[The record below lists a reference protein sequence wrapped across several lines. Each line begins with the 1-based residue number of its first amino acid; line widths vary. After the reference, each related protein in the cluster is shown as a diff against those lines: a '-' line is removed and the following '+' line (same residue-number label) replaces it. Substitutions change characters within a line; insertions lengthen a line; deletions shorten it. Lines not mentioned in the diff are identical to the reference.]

1 MLPVDAIRVEAE
13 ALAARARAAESHHSI
28 PDGKSGGSSKSSGSG
43 GHSRRSSF
51 GAFELEYSP
60 EVLEVDS
67 FIHGNGYGL
76 DEAPMRQPAMVL
88 SPVAENVAGNRANV
102 FKGGS
107 ANGKDSGSH
116 AGDKSTGGSGSE
128 KTRHGSHST
137 SSSKEN
143 RGGAAAQEKRSKK
156 KLEEAHAIYGQ
167 NGQQKRRGGAI
178 SERLKRFAARKAK
191 SGSPV

>member
-1 MLPVDAIRVEAE
+1 VDAIRVEAE
-13 ALAARARAAESHHSI
+13 ALAARARAAESHHST
-28 PDGKSGGSSKSSGSG
+28 PDGKSGGSSKSSGGG

-191 SGSPV
+191 SGSPA

>member
-1 MLPVDAIRVEAE
+1 M
-13 ALAARARAAESHHSI
+13 
-28 PDGKSGGSSKSSGSG
+28 
-43 GHSRRSSF
+43 
-51 GAFELEYSP
+51 EYSP

-116 AGDKSTGGSGSE
+116 AGDKSTGGSE
-128 KTRHGSHST
+128 KTRHSSHST

-156 KLEEAHAIYGQ
+156 KLAEAHAIYGQ

-191 SGSPV
+191 SGSPA

>member
-1 MLPVDAIRVEAE
+1 
-13 ALAARARAAESHHSI
+13 
-28 PDGKSGGSSKSSGSG
+28 
-43 GHSRRSSF
+43 
-51 GAFELEYSP
+51 
-60 EVLEVDS
+60 
-67 FIHGNGYGL
+67 
-76 DEAPMRQPAMVL
+76 MRQPAMVL

-107 ANGKDSGSH
+107 GGKDSNH

-191 SGSPV
+191 SGSPA

>member
-1 MLPVDAIRVEAE
+1 VDAIRVEAE
-13 ALAARARAAESHHSI
+13 ALAARARAAESHHST

-107 ANGKDSGSH
+107 GGKDSNH
-116 AGDKSTGGSGSE
+116 AGDKSTGGSE

-191 SGSPV
+191 SGSPA